1 MIFARPL
8 KKILGKTVPFG
19 QFETINTGNLGSGDA
34 SDGTYLRGDGTWA
47 EVPVDESY
55 KSDTVLSLLNE
66 IVEQQELTIKYL
78 RKIASYE

>member
-1 MIFARPL
+1 MIFSRPL
-8 KKILGKTVPFG
+8 KKVRDKIVPFNKD
-19 QFETINTGNLGSGDA
+19 ETIRTENLGSGDA

-66 IVEQQELTIKYL
+66 IIEQQELTIKYL

>member
-1 MIFARPL
+1 MIFGRPL
-8 KKILGKTVPFG
+8 KRVRDKIVPFNKD
-19 QFETINTGNLGSGDA
+19 ETINTGNLGSGDA